1 MACAGKGSS
10 AVKSVSFV
18 SWHAIVDG
26 MDFQLEFGFYSYA
39 SNAAFWCFVS
49 DLSATKTR
57 SHLLKLPSAVPLD
70 LLILRIFLVALCI
83 FSVLFY
89 AGIARAP
96 PASVGCVF
104 LRIVLLDFLGSS
116 LSFQCRTLRF
126 PKNRTRAFLL
136 VVARCAASYLWKSLN
151 EAFDVIGK
159 RSVYGMDFQ
168 LEFGFYSTPAL
179 PRSVCCPVV
188 ALQQNPE
195 LLLKL

>member
-1 MACAGKGSS
+1 MEKLEAYYFIGKR
-10 AVKSVSFV
+10 SVY
-18 SWHAIVDG
+18 G
-26 MDFQLEFGFYSYA
+26 MDFQLELGFYGTPALPRSVCCPVVA
-39 SNAAFWCFVS
+39 LQQNPEPFAQVTLLRPPRPPLLTNFCVWC
-49 DLSATKTR
+49 
-57 SHLLKLPSAVPLD
+57 
-70 LLILRIFLVALCI
+70 LCI

-136 VVARCAASYLWKSLN
+136 VVARCAASDLWKSFN

-159 RSVYGMDFQ
+159 RSVYGMQISQNLQNFAKFQNFQ
-168 LEFGFYSTPAL
+168 LDNLVDFEKCCKTRIFL
-179 PRSVCCPVV
+179 QKSVPI
-188 ALQQNPE
+188 
-195 LLLKL
+195 

>member
-1 MACAGKGSS
+1 
-10 AVKSVSFV
+10 
-18 SWHAIVDG
+18 
-26 MDFQLEFGFYSYA
+26 MDCG
-39 SNAAFWCFVS
+39 
-49 DLSATKTR
+49 
-57 SHLLKLPSAVPLD
+57 
-70 LLILRIFLVALCI
+70 
-83 FSVLFY
+83 
-89 AGIARAP
+89 
-96 PASVGCVF
+96 VF
-104 LRIVLLDFLGSS
+104 LRIVLPDFLGSS

-136 VVARCAASYLWKSLN
+136 VVARCAASDLWKSFN

-195 LLLKL
+195 LLLKLPSSVPLDLLFLRIFVCGVCAYFRFFSTRVSPALRPLQSVVFFSAWSF